1 MTASRTE
8 PWPMNMPQFGE
19 MPSAA
24 IFSRKGFSGTGEPP
38 SGPSK
43 IVVTPCRT

>member
-1 MTASRTE
+1 
-8 PWPMNMPQFGE
+8 MNIAKFGVTGV
-19 MPSAA
+19 AA
-24 IFSRKGFSGTGEPP
+24 TFARNGASGTGDPP